1 MRPPQRRRLRS
12 LCAALRPTP
21 TAAEVTTAVVDEVAS
36 VLRGLDAS
44 ELL

>member
-12 LCAALRPTP
+12 LCAALHPA
-21 TAAEVTTAVVDEVAS
+21 AAEVTTAVVDEVAS